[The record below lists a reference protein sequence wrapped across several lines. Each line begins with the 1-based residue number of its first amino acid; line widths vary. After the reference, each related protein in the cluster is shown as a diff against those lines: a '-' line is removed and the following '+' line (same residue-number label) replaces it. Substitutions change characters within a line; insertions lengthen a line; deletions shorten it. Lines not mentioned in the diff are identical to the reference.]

1 MMPEMRTVRI
11 NLVGTGLFVLALG
24 VGVPLRAERSGQIV
38 VIVVS
43 MVLFAVGVA
52 CSIWAYAAA
61 LERSRTDEIGVAN
74 LFLLTGPTMEP
85 PVKRTM
91 TACLVVQVVAAL
103 IGASIGVGG
112 LQEGDLNALAFG
124 ILVPMFGIGLNGVL
138 AVRHGRFGPR
148 LDPMMRAS
156 DEKID

>member
-1 MMPEMRTVRI
+1 MMTSMRAVRI
-11 NLVGTGLFVLALG
+11 DVLGTAVFLLALA
-24 VGVPLRAERSGQIV
+24 VGVPLRAERVGQVV

-43 MVLFAVGVA
+43 MVLFAVGIA

-74 LFLLTGPTMEP
+74 LFLLTGTTVEP
-85 PVKRTM
+85 PARRTM

-103 IGASIGVGG
+103 VGASIGVGG
-112 LQEGDLNALAFG
+112 LEQGDLNALAFG
-124 ILVPMFGIGLNGVL
+124 ILVPMFGIGLNGVH

-148 LDPMMRAS
+148 LDATMRPS